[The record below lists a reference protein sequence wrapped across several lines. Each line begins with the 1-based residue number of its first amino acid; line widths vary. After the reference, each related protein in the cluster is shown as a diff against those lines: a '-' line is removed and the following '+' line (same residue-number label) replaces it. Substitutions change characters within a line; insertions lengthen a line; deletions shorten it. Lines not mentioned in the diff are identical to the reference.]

1 MAKSLLETFEN
12 LDGATKHALADII
25 SPRLLAF
32 AALEIAET
40 QCGIDRL
47 SSEHI
52 VACLEMAGVAVKK
65 LSINR
70 SLVAA
75 TGYISS
81 RKDEGETSY
90 KLMTKRNPP
99 SVKCLKPSMNVLT
112 ST

>member
-12 LDGATKHALADII
+12 LDGATKHALADIT

-52 VACLEMAGVAVKK
+52 VAYLEMAGVAVK
-65 LSINR
+65 S
-70 SLVAA
+70 SL
-75 TGYISS
+75 
-81 RKDEGETSY
+81 
-90 KLMTKRNPP
+90 
-99 SVKCLKPSMNVLT
+99 
-112 ST
+112 